1 MDSYYFFEEELI
13 TKMHTS
19 LAQRFNLDTG
29 TAAELVLEFI
39 EVLKASNS
47 NLSDVKSLYFH

>member
-1 MDSYYFFEEELI
+1 MDSYYFLEEELI
-13 TKMHTS
+13 IKMHTS